1 MIEMFLITSTQWVSL
16 PVEEVTLSG
25 KRYQAPRKLD
35 FKLFYPYVTDHQKQN
50 VEEGNTILFRWKGKE
65 LFRGTVFTRNVTK
78 NAVITVTA
86 YDKMQYLLLNKDVYI
101 FNNKRLDQI
110 VARLLSD
117 FSLSKGTITN
127 TGYMIKS
134 LVFSNVT
141 TLYDIILKAISETYK
156 QSGRTY
162 RIYAKS
168 GKLYLEK
175 WNEPSTMF
183 LLEDTNTV
191 TDFNVNFSIDDIA
204 TKVKVIL
211 TKDKKTLYG
220 YASDSSGRSKYGLIQ
235 YAEASSYNLN
245 QAQLNKRA
253 SQILSQKK
261 GRKKEVTIDALGDSA
276 IVSGMAIQVN
286 LKRIGINQ
294 KFYVDSD
301 THTFKG
307 NLHTMSLT
315 LIEQNKIPEV
325 Q

>member
-1 MIEMFLITSTQWVSL
+1 MIEVFLITSEYWISL
-16 PVEEVTLSG
+16 PVQEVTLSG

-35 FKLFYPYVTDHQKQN
+35 FKLFYPYGSDHQRQN

-65 LFRGTVFTRNVTK
+65 LFRGTVFARNITK
-78 NAVITVTA
+78 DAVISITA
-86 YDKMQYLLLNKDVYI
+86 YDKMQYLLLNKDVYV

-127 TGYMIKS
+127 TGYIIKS
-134 LVFSNVT
+134 LIFSNVT

-162 RIYAKS
+162 RIYAKA

-175 WNEPSTMF
+175 WNEPATMF

-191 TDFNVNFSIDDIA
+191 TDFTVNFSIEEIA

-220 YASDSSGRSKYGLIQ
+220 YASDSSGRNKYGLIQ
-235 YAEASSYNLN
+235 YAEASSDNLN

-253 SQILSQKK
+253 SQILNQKK
-261 GRKKEVTIDALGDSA
+261 GRKKEVTIDALGDPE

-286 LKRIGINQ
+286 LKRISINQ

-315 LIEQNKIPEV
+315 LVEQNKIPEV